1 MEQTGKGV
9 ISPTDLMTRLAQAKK
24 VMNKV
29 DGGSYKPNQIN
40 ERARYADDNDDFDMD
55 NTPIYDQT
63 SQLTDPYV
71 TESVKTNYSQQP
83 IDINK
88 INQSRLPE
96 AIKRAMI
103 EKPIM
108 QPDISLTD
116 GLDMKI
122 IKGAKRIMEQ
132 DSPSTRKKPL
142 NEQTPSQTRPQA
154 STDDLVKTLTPIIEN
169 IIRKVMDE
177 KLTQLLTAQKT
188 QSINEN
194 LVLKVGDSIF
204 KGKITGVQSSK

>member
-29 DGGSYKPNQIN
+29 DGGSYKTNQIN
-40 ERARYADDNDDFDMD
+40 ERARYNDDDDVDFDMD
-55 NTPIYDQT
+55 NTQIYDQT
-63 SQLTDPYV
+63 AHLTENV
-71 TESVKTNYSQQP
+71 NTNYSQQP
-83 IDINK
+83 LDINK

-103 EKPIM
+103 EKPII
-108 QPDISLTD
+108 QPDISLSD

-142 NEQTPSQTRPQA
+142 NEQTRPQA
-154 STDDLVKTLTPIIEN
+154 STDDLIKTLSPIIEN

>member
-9 ISPTDLMTRLAQAKK
+9 ISPTDLMAKLAKAKK
-24 VMNKV
+24 VMNMV
-29 DGGSYKPNQIN
+29 DGNNFPKGNIN
-40 ERARYADDNDDFDMD
+40 ENRGRYNDDNDDFDMD

-63 SQLTDPYV
+63 ERISENV
-71 TESVKTNYSQQP
+71 NTNYSQQP
-83 IDINK
+83 LDINK
-88 INQSRLPE
+88 INQSRLPD

-103 EKPIM
+103 ENPII
-108 QPDISLTD
+108 QPDISLSD

-132 DSPSTRKKPL
+132 DRPSTSKKPL
-142 NEQTPSQTRPQA
+142 NEQTRSQPQA
-154 STDDLVKTLTPIIEN
+154 STTDLVKTLTPIIEN

-177 KLTQLLTAQKT
+177 KLTQLLTAQQT

-194 LVLKVGDSIF
+194 LVLKVGDSVF